1 MNKIELKNISFSYS
15 RDETEV
21 VRHVSF
27 KVREGSYVSV
37 VGHNGS
43 GKSTLAR
50 LIIGL
55 LAPNEGEIYID
66 DELLTNKSVRKL
78 RQKIGLVFQNPDN
91 QFIGATVEDDIAFGL
106 ENRRVPRKDMQEIIN
121 NYAKR
126 VGMDLFLSKE
136 PSRLSGGQKQRVAIA
151 GALALNPEI
160 LILDEATSML
170 DPKGKSDIRGL
181 INEMKKNNPNLTIL
195 SITHDVEE
203 AFDSDEVLVLN
214 KGELAYKG
222 KPKEVFA
229 NRKVL
234 ESLNLE
240 MPFIMDLKDKLNK
253 EDINIDKCENINDIA
268 EVLWPSK

>member
-15 RDETEV
+15 RDEQEV
-21 VRHVSF
+21 LKHVSF
-27 KVREGSYVSV
+27 KVREGSFVSII
-37 VGHNGS
+37 GHNGS

-55 LAPNEGEIYID
+55 LAPNDGEIYID
-66 DELLTNKSVRKL
+66 DELLTNKNVRKL

>member
-21 VRHVSF
+21 VKHVSF

-37 VGHNGS
+37 IGHNGS

-55 LAPNEGEIYID
+55 LAPNDGEIYID
-66 DELLTNKSVRKL
+66 EELLTNKSVRKL
-78 RQKIGLVFQNPDN
+78 RKKIGLVFQNPDN

-106 ENRRVPRKDMQEIIN
+106 ENRRIPRNEMQEIIN

-126 VGMDLFLSKE
+126 VGMEDFLTKE

-151 GALALNPEI
+151 GALSLNPEI

-170 DPKGKSDIRGL
+170 DPKGKSDIRCL
-181 INEMKKNNPNLTIL
+181 INEMKKANPNLTIL

-214 KGELAYKG
+214 KGELAFKG
-222 KPKEVFA
+222 KPEEVFS
-229 NRKVL
+229 NRKIL
-234 ESLNLE
+234 ESLNLD
-240 MPFIMDLKDKLNK
+240 MPFIMDLKDKLKK
-253 EDINIDKCENINDIA
+253 ENINIDNCENIDDIA

>member
-15 RDETEV
+15 KDDTEV
-21 VRHVSF
+21 VKHVSF
-27 KVREGSYVSV
+27 NVREGSYVSII
-37 VGHNGS
+37 GHNGS

-55 LAPNEGEIYID
+55 LAPNEGEIYVD
-66 DELLTNKSVRKL
+66 GELLTNKSVRNIRK
-78 RQKIGLVFQNPDN
+78 KIGLVFQNPDN

-106 ENRRVPRKDMQEIIN
+106 ENRRVPRQDMQEIIN

-126 VGMDLFLSKE
+126 VGMEDFLAKE
-136 PSRLSGGQKQRVAIA
+136 PSHLSGGQKQRVAIA

-170 DPKGKSDIRGL
+170 DPKGKSDIRAL
-181 INEMKKNNPNLTIL
+181 INEMKKANSNLTIL

-203 AFDSDEVLVLN
+203 AYDSDMVFVLN
-214 KGELAYKG
+214 KGELAFKG
-222 KPKEVFA
+222 KPQEVFSS
-229 NRKVL
+229 RKIL
-234 ESLNLE
+234 ESLHLE
-240 MPFIMDLKDKLNK
+240 MPFIMDLKDKMQK
-253 EDINIDKCENINDIA
+253 ENIDISKCEDINDIA

>member
-15 RDETEV
+15 RDESEV
-21 VRHVSF
+21 VKHVSF

-37 VGHNGS
+37 IGHNGS

-55 LAPNEGEIYID
+55 LAPNDGEIYID
-66 DELLTNKSVRKL
+66 EELLTNKSVRKL
-78 RQKIGLVFQNPDN
+78 RKKIGLVFQNPDN

-106 ENRRVPRKDMQEIIN
+106 ENRRVPRNEMQEIIK

-126 VGMDLFLSKE
+126 VGMEDFLTKE

-151 GALALNPEI
+151 GALSLNPEI

-181 INEMKKNNPNLTIL
+181 INEMKKANPNLTIL

-214 KGELAYKG
+214 KGELAFKG
-222 KPKEVFA
+222 KPQDVFS
-229 NRKVL
+229 NRKIL
-234 ESLNLE
+234 ESLNLD
-240 MPFIMDLKDKLNK
+240 MPFIMDLKDKLKN
-253 EDINIDKCENINDIA
+253 EDINIDNCENIDDIA